1 MKSTRGRQ
9 GVKKNLL
16 LFAYLL
22 TEFSDFKFFSDGN
35 LVFFQLITLLDL
47 HGVYQNCH
55 FFEIHTTFQL
65 TNNIL
70 NKQFYDEIFSF

>member
-1 MKSTRGRQ
+1 MWETRCE
-9 GVKKNLL
+9 KNL

-22 TEFSDFKFFSDGN
+22 TEFSDDNSV
-35 LVFFQLITLLDL
+35 LFQIITLQDL
-47 HGVYQNCH
+47 HGVYQNCY
-55 FFEIHTTFQL
+55 FFGIQTTFQF